1 MTLNRPLRIAQ
12 ISPLILPLPAREA
25 GGTERIVVDLSYAL
39 NALGHQVT
47 VFASADSDLDLAL
60 KIGLETIA
68 RQDFILDDPEADAW
82 IEELGDSNVVLYFVG
97 WIDQSSTNWAKA
109 RSEAMRLVKRAL
121 ESNGFSLPEP
131 IYRLRFD
138 DDDLK
143 SALSGF
149 SGTEEK
155 RVAPAPKKVRE
166 ETAVPQNTDIDPSL
180 QRRMERERRSRGR
193 GDLLSETAPT
203 EFESE

>member
-1 MTLNRPLRIAQ
+1 MPLRDMDGED
-12 ISPLILPLPAREA
+12 PLPTD
-25 GGTERIVVDLSYAL
+25 G
-39 NALGHQVT
+39 
-47 VFASADSDLDLAL
+47 SDPCG
-60 KIGLETIA
+60 K
-68 RQDFILDDPEADAW
+68 
-82 IEELGDSNVVLYFVG
+82 
-97 WIDQSSTNWAKA
+97 AK
-109 RSEAMRLVKRAL
+109 REAMRLVKRAL

-155 RVAPAPKKVRE
+155 PVAPAPKKVRE
-166 ETAVPQNTDIDPSL
+166 ETATPQNTDIDPSL